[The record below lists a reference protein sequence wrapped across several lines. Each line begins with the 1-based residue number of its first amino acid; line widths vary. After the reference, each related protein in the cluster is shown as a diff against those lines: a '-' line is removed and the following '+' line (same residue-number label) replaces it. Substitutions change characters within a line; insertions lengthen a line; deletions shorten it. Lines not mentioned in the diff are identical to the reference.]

1 MSRAAIIYLSLTLF
15 VAVGILAATLAIYII
30 WDKQAP
36 ETLSAAVV
44 NTAAT
49 LAAATFVGV
58 FDMFFTIAQMRRNEE
73 DRRQWQENLERLLSE
88 LQAERELN
96 RAERELNRA
105 ERELYL
111 TRLEEDRTR
120 LEEDRTRLEE
130 DRSRQEEN
138 QQQTN
143 ALFARMLELLERR
156 NGGNGA
162 SETPNAR

>member
-1 MSRAAIIYLSLTLF
+1 MSRAAIIYLSLTLLA
-15 VAVGILAATLAIYII
+15 AVGILAATLAIYII
-30 WDKQAP
+30 WDKPAP

-58 FDMFFTIAQMRRNEE
+58 FDMFFTIAQLRRNEE
-73 DRRQWQENLERLLSE
+73 DRQQWQDNLERIV
-88 LQAERELN
+88 AEF
-96 RAERELNRA
+96 RAEREQYQA
-105 ERELYL
+105 REEQ
-111 TRLEEDRTR
+111 RQAREEQRQAR
-120 LEEDRTRLEE
+120 EEQ
-130 DRSRQEEN
+130 RQALLVEN

-143 ALFARMLELLERR
+143 VLFARMIELLERR

>member
-73 DRRQWQENLERLLSE
+73 DRRQWQDNLERLLSE

-96 RAERELNRA
+96 RAERV
-105 ERELYL
+105 LYL
-111 TRLEEDRTR
+111 ARLEEDRA
-120 LEEDRTRLEE
+120 
-130 DRSRQEEN
+130 RQEEN

-143 ALFARMLELLERR
+143 ALFSRMLELLERR
-156 NGGNGA
+156 NGGGNGA
-162 SETPNAR
+162 SETPNAG

>member
-1 MSRAAIIYLSLTLF
+1 MSRAAIIYLSLTLLA
-15 VAVGILAATLAIYII
+15 AVGILAATLVIYII
-30 WDKQAP
+30 WDKPAP

-73 DRRQWQENLERLLSE
+73 DRQQWQDNLERIV
-88 LQAERELN
+88 AEF
-96 RAERELNRA
+96 RAEREQYQA
-105 ERELYL
+105 REEQ
-111 TRLEEDRTR
+111 RQAREDQRQAREEQRQAR
-120 LEEDRTRLEE
+120 EEQ
-130 DRSRQEEN
+130 RQALLVEN

-143 ALFARMLELLERR
+143 ALFARMIELLERR

>member
-1 MSRAAIIYLSLTLF
+1 MTLLA
-15 VAVGILAATLAIYII
+15 AVGILAATLAIYII

-73 DRRQWQENLERLLSE
+73 DRRQWQENLERLLAE
-88 LQAERELN
+88 LQAERELY
-96 RAERELNRA
+96 RAQ
-105 ERELYL
+105 
-111 TRLEEDRTR
+111 
-120 LEEDRTRLEE
+120 LEE

-143 ALFARMLELLERR
+143 ALFARMIELLERR
-156 NGGNGA
+156 NGGGNGA
-162 SETPNAR
+162 SETPNAG

>member
-1 MSRAAIIYLSLTLF
+1 MSRAAIIYLSLTLL

-73 DRRQWQENLERLLSE
+73 DRRQWQDNLERLLSE

-96 RAERELNRA
+96 RAEREL
-105 ERELYL
+105 YL
-111 TRLEEDRTR
+111 ARLEEDRAR
-120 LEEDRTRLEE
+120 LEEDRARL
-130 DRSRQEEN
+130 EEN

-143 ALFARMLELLERR
+143 ALFSRMLELLERR
-156 NGGNGA
+156 NGGGNGA

>member
-1 MSRAAIIYLSLTLF
+1 MSRAAIIYLSLTLLA
-15 VAVGILAATLAIYII
+15 AVGILAATLVIYII
-30 WDKQAP
+30 WDKPAP

-73 DRRQWQENLERLLSE
+73 DRRQWQDNLERIVVE
-88 LQAERELN
+88 F
-96 RAERELNRA
+96 RAEREQYQA
-105 ERELYL
+105 REEQ
-111 TRLEEDRTR
+111 RQAREDQRQAREEQ
-120 LEEDRTRLEE
+120 
-130 DRSRQEEN
+130 RQALLVEN

-143 ALFARMLELLERR
+143 ALFARMIELLERR

>member
-1 MSRAAIIYLSLTLF
+1 MSRAAIIYLSLTLLA
-15 VAVGILAATLAIYII
+15 AVGILAATLAIYII
-30 WDKQAP
+30 WDKPAP

-58 FDMFFTIAQMRRNEE
+58 FDMFFTIAQLRRNEE
-73 DRRQWQENLERLLSE
+73 DRQQWQDNLERIV
-88 LQAERELN
+88 AEF
-96 RAERELNRA
+96 RAEREQYQA
-105 ERELYL
+105 REEQ
-111 TRLEEDRTR
+111 RQAREEQ
-120 LEEDRTRLEE
+120 
-130 DRSRQEEN
+130 RQALLVEN

-143 ALFARMLELLERR
+143 VLFARMIELLERR

>member
-1 MSRAAIIYLSLTLF
+1 MSRAAIIYLSLTVLM
-15 VAVGILAATLAIYII
+15 AVGILAATLAIYII
-30 WDKQAP
+30 WDKPAP

-58 FDMFFTIAQMRRNEE
+58 FDMFFTIAQLRRNEE
-73 DRRQWQENLERLLSE
+73 DRQQWQDNLERIV
-88 LQAERELN
+88 AEF
-96 RAERELNRA
+96 RAEREQYQA
-105 ERELYL
+105 REEQ
-111 TRLEEDRTR
+111 RQAREEQ
-120 LEEDRTRLEE
+120 
-130 DRSRQEEN
+130 RQALLVEN

-143 ALFARMLELLERR
+143 VLFARMIELLERR